1 MGGPLRQGRSTS
13 TTTVFSP
20 PYKVSTFCSEGVLG
34 VEPSPSQCRVFMSP
48 YPALAAVA
56 PMAEPGQLERRQR
69 RPGGASSGSTR
80 SAVSAHGQLMGG
92 ASRPPPSTSCPLPLT
107 HQRIHPPL
115 LKVTWGREANTPHP
129 TPNNVHQILEAVEQ
143 CCSSPWWSGFLPE
156 LYI

>member
-13 TTTVFSP
+13 TTTVFSS
-20 PYKVSTFCSEGVLG
+20 PYEVSTFSSEGVLG
-34 VEPSPSQCRVFMSP
+34 VELPPSQCRVFMPP

-80 SAVSAHGQLMGG
+80 STVSAHGQLMGG

-107 HQRIHPPL
+107 HQWIHPPL
-115 LKVTWGREANTPHP
+115 LKVTWGREGKQIP
-129 TPNNVHQILEAVEQ
+129 PNNVPKILEAVEQ
-143 CCSSPWWSGFLPE
+143 CCSSPWWSGFFPE
-156 LYI
+156 LYM